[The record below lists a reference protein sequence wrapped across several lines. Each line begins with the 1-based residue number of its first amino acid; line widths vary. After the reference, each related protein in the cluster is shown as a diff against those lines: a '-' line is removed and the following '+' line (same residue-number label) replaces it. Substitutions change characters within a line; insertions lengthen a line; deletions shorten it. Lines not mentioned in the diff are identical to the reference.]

1 MKTQK
6 EINYY
11 KHELLLVSLIDKHN
25 NFKEDGLYKSAKKI
39 AERIHKEIK
48 EKNIAPQLV
57 YKQML

>member
-1 MKTQK
+1 
-6 EINYY
+6 
-11 KHELLLVSLIDKHN
+11 VSLIDKHN